1 MLFVLTEALFTNRT
15 TNKAGDRTTQKM
27 EREKKPTEQG
37 DGDGMRQPAKEQM
50 EGDATEQKEEKSVP
64 PLEERSVHDD
74 ADTKTTPE
82 KCCGPEKGTET
93 DKEGARAQPQDD
105 FERIRRIYNHCVD
118 HDSPFCGIT
127 YVDLKCLLRACRWC
141 CDNKSEALLDYRRKC
156 VLA

>member
-1 MLFVLTEALFTNRT
+1 
-15 TNKAGDRTTQKM
+15 M